1 MMDSSELSSV
11 WSSVASVPLSSCFVL
26 FEFDLSLQR
35 LSQFI
40 GKIVYHSVTLFF
52 SSCSAMSMPVCS
64 LTHFGVLKVDK
75 NVTGT
80 P

>member
-1 MMDSSELSSV
+1 MMDSSELSGV

-40 GKIVYHSVTLFF
+40 GKIVYHSVIPLFPPAVQCRCQF
-52 SSCSAMSMPVCS
+52 VP
-64 LTHFGVLKVDK
+64 LPILGF
-75 NVTGT
+75 
-80 P
+80 